1 MPPRKAERRPSS
13 DASGGVRYKHHY
25 LLPPNTQGLQES
37 GRNVFPA
44 LTPTSP
50 PEKRRDAKTNT
61 AEPSRRKETTG
72 MSGTPRGARGTV
84 ACHKCSAA
92 SSKR

>member
-25 LLPPNTQGLQES
+25 LLPPNTQGLQE
-37 GRNVFPA
+37 
-44 LTPTSP
+44 SP